1 MSVWI
6 AFPFC
11 IIGFAFLL
19 LRYNKVNSLKET
31 CTSLKKI
38 NKDELLKLEN
48 NLESFPTGDSYRIE
62 GHAYVTDL
70 DVFGSHSLF
79 QGDFEYSGI

>member
-6 AFPFC
+6 AVPIG
-11 IIGFAFLL
+11 IIGFVFLL
-19 LRYNKVNSLKET
+19 LRYNRVKNLKVTS
-31 CTSLKKI
+31 TSLKKI
-38 NKDELLKLEN
+38 NEDELLKLEN
-48 NLESFPTGDSYRIE
+48 NLESFPTGGSYQIE